1 MLISVVIVAVLIFKF
16 LELPSY
22 SIKEIKRHKKSKYP
36 KMNENVRKK
45 LLNYFEPYN
54 EELFELINQRFDW

>member
-1 MLISVVIVAVLIFKF
+1 
-16 LELPSY
+16 
-22 SIKEIKRHKKSKYP
+22 
-36 KMNENVRKK
+36 MNENVRKK

>member
-1 MLISVVIVAVLIFKF
+1 MSLSFTFLIFKF
-16 LELPSY
+16 LELPNF

-36 KMNENVRKK
+36 KMNKDVRKK

-54 EELFELINQRFDW
+54 EELFKLINQRFDW